1 MTKHLFFTIKIKN
14 KSGENPIFSQH
25 RLAKTISIRITEE
38 ELEVSVLVYDIYIHT
53 HMIIC
58 WRNQGKSILK
68 TNLILIINLHV
79 YKEK

>member
-53 HMIIC
+53 HD
-58 WRNQGKSILK
+58 NLLK
-68 TNLILIINLHV
+68 ESRKV
-79 YKEK
+79 YLEN

>member
-53 HMIIC
+53 H
-58 WRNQGKSILK
+58 
-68 TNLILIINLHV
+68 T
-79 YKEK
+79 